1 MHAFQIWASLS
12 QPLQHEILESSYF
25 NQKKLYR
32 ILLQDMA
39 DALRKRPIL
48 LQSLP
53 RKERHMLFQPIL
65 GLPNFQVL
73 SQNLLMQWLVH
84 DQSKMMASFLDSLGI
99 EHDGKGCVDSFPEA
113 IDEAKLKSG
122 VEKLYA
128 DFPEEKVTVY
138 LRTFDVLSGANWP
151 ALSPL
156 IRETAA
162 PEPAKASS

>member
-32 ILLQDMA
+32 LLIQDMA
-39 DALRKRPIL
+39 DVLRKRPIL
-48 LQSLP
+48 LQALP

-65 GLPNFQVL
+65 GLPNYQVL
-73 SQNLLMQWLVH
+73 SQNLLMQWLVE
-84 DQSKMMASFLDSLGI
+84 DQSKMMAAFLDALGI
-99 EHDGKGCVDSFPEA
+99 EHDGKGCVDSFPGE
-113 IDEAKLKSG
+113 IDEAKLKAA

-128 DFPEEKVTVY
+128 EFPEEKVTVY

-151 ALSPL
+151 SLNPL
-156 IRETAA
+156 IRESAAVETA
-162 PEPAKASS
+162 KG